1 MCSQSA
7 RGPWRDALNE
17 YNPSLDVG
25 ERCVQIAKFLDLD
38 DDTSRARYKT
48 NREGGW
54 NTLSSN
60 DWKRDRSRMALT
72 QETELFEWLDGQ
84 FCSSTVE
91 IGAHILKEFGLD
103 YSESG

>member
-38 DDTSRARYKT
+38 DDAIRARHKT
-48 NREGGW
+48 NREVGW
-54 NTLSSN
+54 DTLSCD